1 MARAHSSTHIDSG
14 GFDRGWPYFL
24 TILVGVTLLGIAI
37 WPGAPSAS
45 LDADV
50 QTRDTQT
57 LWLVHAVT
65 GAATLVAVFVAQ
77 RPRRRPIARLLL
89 VLAGIAL
96 LATLV
101 IFRDFGV
108 RPLLVLL
115 LPGVLLLALS
125 MMMGPVP
132 DERRTPR

>member
-1 MARAHSSTHIDSG
+1 MAQARSSTHIGSG

-24 TILVGVTLLGIAI
+24 TILVGVALLGIAI

-45 LDADV
+45 LDADLE
-50 QTRDTQT
+50 TRNTQT
-57 LWLVHAVT
+57 LWLVHALT

-77 RPRRRPIARLLL
+77 RPQRRPWARVLL
-89 VLAGIAL
+89 VGAGIAL

-108 RPLLVLL
+108 RPLFVLL
-115 LPGVLLLALS
+115 LPGVLLLACA
-125 MMMGPVP
+125 MMIGPVP

>member
-1 MARAHSSTHIDSG
+1 MAQARTSSHIDG

-24 TILVGVTLLGIAI
+24 TIFVGVSLLGIAI

-45 LDADV
+45 LDADL
-50 QTRDTQT
+50 QTRNTQT
-57 LWLVHAVT
+57 LWLVHALT
-65 GAATLVAVFVAQ
+65 GAAALAAVFVAQ
-77 RPRRRPIARLLL
+77 RSQRRPIGRMILA
-89 VLAGIAL
+89 LAGIIL
-96 LATLV
+96 LTTLL

-115 LPGVLLLALS
+115 LPGVLLLVCAVLI
-125 MMMGPVP
+125 GPVP